1 MGGSGESVAG
11 LIAAVRARRAEFESA
26 GERAE
31 AQRSL
36 PADAV
41 ATLRSLGAFWLKTP
55 RELGGTPATPLE
67 FCDVMEEFAYAD
79 TATAWTVM
87 VGNGGTGTVA
97 GWLPDAG
104 ARIVFAPGRPPPIV
118 IGVPRAAGTGV
129 PVPGG
134 YLVSGRWTFASGVAH
149 ADWLLGGFR
158 VVGEDGQA
166 GADVGGRIG
175 RALVCVVPRSAAEVL
190 DDWHVAGLRGTGSP
204 SFRLDSVFV
213 PAELTFD
220 RGGGACRGGALFR
233 QEEHVF
239 LSNELPPLFVGMAR
253 RAVDQMASLASRTAR
268 FPDGPV
274 VGQRAVFQAELGRAQ
289 TKIRA
294 ARAVHREAIAAAWA
308 AALAGEEASPA
319 VHAAVTAASIFAA
332 ETCTDVINGLFR
344 YAGGRALA
352 LTEPMQRHLRNALAA
367 RQHIGLSEEFYET
380 VGRLKIASS
389 SHRP

>member
-1 MGGSGESVAG
+1 MGGNGASVAE
-11 LIAAVRARRAEFESA
+11 LIAVIRARRAEFEAA

-31 AQRSL
+31 AERSL

-55 RELGGTPATPLE
+55 RELGGTPVTPSE
-67 FCDVMEEFAYAD
+67 FCDVMEELAYAD

-104 ARIVFAPGRPPPIV
+104 ARVVFAPDRPRPIV
-118 IGVPRAAGTGV
+118 IGVPRAAGTGQ
-129 PVPGG
+129 PVSGG
-134 YLVSGRWTFASGVAH
+134 YLVTGRWSFASGIAH

-158 VVGEDGQA
+158 VVGDDGRTGVGA
-166 GADVGGRIG
+166 GGGVG
-175 RALVCVVPRSAAEVL
+175 RALVCVIPKSAAEVL

-204 SFRLDSVFV
+204 SFRLNSVFV

-220 RGGGACRGGALFR
+220 RAAGACRGGALFR

-239 LSNELPPLFVGMAR
+239 LSNELPPLFIGTAR
-253 RAVDQMASLASRTAR
+253 RALDEMVSLASRTAR
-268 FPDGPV
+268 FADGPTV
-274 VGQRAVFQAELGRAQ
+274 SERAAFHRELGLAQ

-294 ARAVHREAIAAAWA
+294 ARESHREAISAAWA
-308 AALAGEEASPA
+308 AALAGEESSPA
-319 VHAAVTAASIFAA
+319 VHAAVTGASIFAA
-332 ETCTDVINGLFR
+332 ETCTEVITDLFR
-344 YAGGRALA
+344 YAGERALS
-352 LTEPMQRHLRNALAA
+352 LSSPLQRHLRNALAA

-380 VGRLKIASS
+380 LGRLKISS
-389 SHRP
+389 SSYHF